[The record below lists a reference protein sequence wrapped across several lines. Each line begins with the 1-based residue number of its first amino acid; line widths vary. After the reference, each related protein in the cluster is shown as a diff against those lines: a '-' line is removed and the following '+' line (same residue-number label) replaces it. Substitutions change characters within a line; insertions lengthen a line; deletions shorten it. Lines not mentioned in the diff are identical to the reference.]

1 MLYLLLVKREKK
13 KIKEMARGL
22 FSQVRTCLAGC
33 AAGFLCWLF
42 SRKVLALCLGQPG
55 LYFSYL
61 CWND

>member
-33 AAGFLCWLF
+33 AAGFSQL
-42 SRKVLALCLGQPG
+42 LGAIKSC
-55 LYFSYL
+55 FKCKS
-61 CWND
+61 WNFMST